1 MSSVLCDKESIT
13 RSKFYK
19 EVVILN
25 ILYEAL
31 NVDQLRIW
39 IFKRWNNEIKKL
51 WWICERIRRDKIRK
65 FNILGK
71 IRVTYMIDKMR

>member
-51 WWICERIRRDKIRK
+51 RWICERIRRDKIKK